1 MSRKPTA
8 QEIYEKQRKRRF
20 KRDYKFKEALLSAD
34 LPTVKATLKSCGI
47 PYSLDDAVLVRTII
61 SIIASINDR
70 PIEVV
75 QAALRKYDEQ
85 LKLLQSTNE
94 K

>member
-34 LPTVKATLKSCGI
+34 LHTLKSTMKSCGI
-47 PYSLDDAVLVRTII
+47 PYSSDDVILIQTAKSVV
-61 SIIASINDR
+61 ANINDR
-70 PIEVV
+70 PTEAI
-75 QAALRKYDEQ
+75 QAALRKYDVQ

>member
-8 QEIYEKQRKRRF
+8 QEIYEKQRRRRF
-20 KRDYKFKEALLSAD
+20 KRDYKFKETLLSAD
-34 LPTVKATLKSCGI
+34 LPTIKATLKSCGI
-47 PYSLDDAVLVRTII
+47 TYSSDDAMLIRTII
-61 SIIASINDR
+61 SIVSSINDR
-70 PIEVV
+70 PTEVI

-85 LKLLQSTNE
+85 LKLLQSANE

>member
-1 MSRKPTA
+1 MSRKLTA

-47 PYSLDDAVLVRTII
+47 PYSSDDAMLIRIII
-61 SIIASINDR
+61 SIVASINDR
-70 PIEVV
+70 PTEVI
-75 QAALRKYDEQ
+75 QAALRKYEEQ
-85 LKLLQSTNE
+85 FKLLQDTKE
-94 K
+94 Q

>member
-8 QEIYEKQRKRRF
+8 QEIYEKQRRRRF

-34 LPTVKATLKSCGI
+34 LSTVKATLKSCGI
-47 PYSLDDAVLVRTII
+47 PYSSDDVILIQTVKFVVAN
-61 SIIASINDR
+61 INDR

-75 QAALRKYDEQ
+75 QAALRKYDVQ